1 MTHQVLVKI
10 DKLNNLYAEQRAT
23 LDKLKEYVERELLKN
38 RERQH
43 ELNIQR
49 RVMVRKCR
57 KLDAARLKR
66 VELKQ

>member
-38 RERQH
+38 RECQH
-43 ELNIQR
+43 ELSIQR
-49 RVMVRKCR
+49 RVIVRKCR
-57 KLDAARLKR
+57 ELDEARAKLA
-66 VELKQ
+66 ELKQ